1 MEHHARDR
9 ARGVSFFYRKMHMYI
24 SPRQGLLDKQ
34 RLSSK
39 LDKLFIS
46 RHIRH
51 IKNKTE
57 EYTMYCIMRTEKR
70 KKTDLGGIQKE
81 NLRTATEYNNR
92 VTPGMDVFN
101 VVLKESNNWLQDI
114 NNEIKTAG
122 AKTRANSVLAL
133 DTLYTAS
140 PEFFQGKT
148 NAENDKFFQDCL
160 KFHNKHFGHIISAVI
175 HYDETT
181 PHLHII
187 SVPLTQDGRLSA
199 RDVIGNKAKMSKTQ
213 DAFFEQV
220 GRGYGLERG
229 IHMDGQEKKQ
239 HISAQEHELR
249 EIKQEIAREQERLE
263 AAEHSEETARTRA
276 REYRQTVAELQ
287 KQVQVL
293 QEERIK
299 QHKSLLLLTE
309 AANNKQKEVKHLN
322 YTLQEK
328 RGEFEAIQKDLE
340 EISGYLSRAEQNK
353 AQEIANR
360 WENEWDEDFTH

>member
-1 MEHHARDR
+1 M
-9 ARGVSFFYRKMHMYI
+9 F
-24 SPRQGLLDKQ
+24 
-34 RLSSK
+34 
-39 LDKLFIS
+39 
-46 RHIRH
+46 
-51 IKNKTE
+51 
-57 EYTMYCIMRTEKR
+57 CIMRTEKR
-70 KKTDLGGIQKE
+70 KRTDIGGIQKE
-81 NLRTATEYNNR
+81 ATRTATEYNNK
-92 VTPGMDVFN
+92 VAPGMDIFN
-101 VVLKESNNWLQDI
+101 VTLKESSNWLQDI
-114 NNEIKTAG
+114 DNEIKAAG
-122 AKTRANSVLAL
+122 AKARSNSVLAL
-133 DTLYTAS
+133 DTIYTAS
-140 PEFFQGKT
+140 PQFFQERT

-160 KFHNKHFGHIISAVI
+160 KFHNEHFGHIISAVV

-249 EIKQEIAREQERLE
+249 EIKQEIAREKEHLE
-263 AAEHSEETARTRA
+263 AIEHSEETARTRA
-276 REYRQTVAELQ
+276 QKARQTATELQ

-328 RGEFEAIQKDLE
+328 RGELEAIQKDLE

-353 AQEIANR
+353 IQEIANR
-360 WENEWDEDFTH
+360 WDDWENDLTL